1 LLLSQDLK
9 KVQPWNQAAAR
20 CVWKKEQE
28 TDAGGWQVD
37 AWRAGT
43 IQVHSAASSFRPHS
57 SFVRQKVAAL
67 SSLREASVAPSRKS
81 KRFWIWLAAAV
92 VVVVALLGIGAA
104 RLTRGSGIDLNKLA
118 KVTRADVARSV
129 VATGKIQPITKVE
142 VKSKASGIVEKLYV
156 DINNQVHKGQQLA
169 QLDQQEI
176 VAQVEAQR
184 AQLAA
189 AEANVSTYQANI
201 EQDKVNA
208 AAPDLPMYKATL
220 DRNLEMQKLGIVS
233 RQALD
238 DANKDYLA
246 ALTRRDSAKAQIG
259 VDAARLKQARAQVL
273 QAQASLKQL
282 EEQLS
287 YTTIVAPMDGVILS
301 RDVEIGDA
309 VSSILVLGSTATLVM
324 TEGDINQVYVQGKVD
339 EADIAHVYMS
349 QPARIKVESF
359 RDRVFNGKVT
369 KIAPLGVEKD
379 NVTTFEVRVSIDNPG
394 GELKANMTA
403 NAEIILDEHKGVL
416 TVPESAVIYDS
427 QKKATVEVPDK
438 KQKEG
443 KRKVPVTVG
452 LSNGSVT
459 EILSG
464 LKEGDSVVLQQ

>member
-1 LLLSQDLK
+1 
-9 KVQPWNQAAAR
+9 V
-20 CVWKKEQE
+20 
-28 TDAGGWQVD
+28 
-37 AWRAGT
+37 
-43 IQVHSAASSFRPHS
+43 AASKR
-57 SFVRQKVAAL
+57 
-67 SSLREASVAPSRKS
+67 S
-81 KRFWIWLAAAV
+81 KRIWIWLGSAALLV
-92 VVVVALLGIGAA
+92 IVALGVMAA
-104 RLTRGSGIDLNKLA
+104 RMVKGTKIDPNRIA
-118 KVTRADVARSV
+118 KVQRGDVARSV

-142 VKSKASGIVEKLYV
+142 VKSKASGIVEKLFV
-156 DINNQVHKGQQLA
+156 DINNRVHKGQPLA

-176 VAQVEAQR
+176 LAQVDAQR

-189 AEANVSTYQANI
+189 AEANVGTYEANI
-201 EQDKVNA
+201 VQDKVNA
-208 AAPDLPMYKATL
+208 SAPDLPIYKVTL
-220 DRNLEMQKLGIVS
+220 DRNLEMQKEGVVS

-238 DANKDYLA
+238 DANRDYLA
-246 ALTRRDSAKAQIG
+246 ALTRRDAAKAQIG
-259 VDAARLKQARAQVL
+259 VDTAKLKQARAQVL
-273 QAQASLKQL
+273 QSQASLKQL

-324 TEGDINQVYVQGKVD
+324 TEGDTTQVYVQGKVD

-403 NAEIILDEHKGVL
+403 NAEILLDEHKNVL
-416 TVPESAVIYDS
+416 TVPENAVSYDNLKNAYVNIPDRS
-427 QKKATVEVPDK
+427 QKD
-438 KQKEG
+438 G
-443 KRKVPVTVG
+443 SRKIPVKIG

-459 EILSG
+459 EIVSG
-464 LKEGDSVVLQQ
+464 LKQGDQVVLQQ

>member
-1 LLLSQDLK
+1 M
-9 KVQPWNQAAAR
+9 
-20 CVWKKEQE
+20 
-28 TDAGGWQVD
+28 
-37 AWRAGT
+37 
-43 IQVHSAASSFRPHS
+43 AASR
-57 SFVRQKVAAL
+57 RG
-67 SSLREASVAPSRKS
+67 
-81 KRFWIWLAAAV
+81 KRFWIWLTVGV
-92 VVVVALLGIGAA
+92 VLFVGLVAGGIALA
-104 RLTRGSGIDLNKLA
+104 RLVKGSSIDPNRLA
-118 KVTRADVARSV
+118 KVTRGDVTRSV
-129 VATGKIQPITKVE
+129 VATGQIQPITKVE

-156 DINNQVHKGQQLA
+156 DINNQVKKGQQLA

-176 VAQVEAQR
+176 LAQVDAQR
-184 AQLAA
+184 AQLAS
-189 AEANVSTYQANI
+189 AEANVSAYEANI

-220 DRNLEMQKLGIVS
+220 DRNLEMKKSGIVS
-233 RQALD
+233 QQALD
-238 DANKDYLA
+238 DTNKEYLA

-259 VDAARLKQARAQVL
+259 VDTAKLKQAHAQVL
-273 QAQASLKQL
+273 QSQASLKQL

-339 EADIAHVYMS
+339 EADIAHVYMG

-359 RDRVFNGKVT
+359 RDRTFNGKVT

-403 NAEIILDEHKGVL
+403 NAEILLDEHKGVL
-416 TVPESAVIYDS
+416 TVPENAVMYDN
-427 QKKATVEVPDK
+427 QKNASVQVPDS
-438 KQKEG
+438 KQKDG
-443 KRKVPVTVG
+443 WRKVPVKVG
-452 LSNGSVT
+452 LSNGSVS
-459 EILSG
+459 EVVSG
-464 LKEGDSVVLQQ
+464 LKEGQQVILQQ